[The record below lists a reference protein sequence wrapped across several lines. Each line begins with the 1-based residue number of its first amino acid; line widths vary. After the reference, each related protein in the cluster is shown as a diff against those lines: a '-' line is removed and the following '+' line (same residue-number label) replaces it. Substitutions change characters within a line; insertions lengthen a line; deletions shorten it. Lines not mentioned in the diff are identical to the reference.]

1 MNTTL
6 KTGSIIF
13 ITVCAI
19 FTFFTAPTALAEDD
33 VLVSGDFEYY
43 ISPETAHEDYR
54 GTVVITKY
62 LGNDAEVVIPSE
74 IDGKTVTLIDADAF
88 RNNEKLKSVKLP
100 DTLIGIGVEAFA
112 FCKSLESVNIPE
124 GIKDFSP
131 AFRGCEMLKSIVIP
145 EGIER
150 IEQGMF
156 WNCISLENVTLP
168 NSLKIID
175 GGSFENCTSLKT
187 ITLPNGIIEIGANAF
202 GGCTALS
209 EISIPESV
217 MYIGASAFANTA
229 FYNDAENW
237 ENGVLY
243 SDGCLIDSKRE
254 EIKGEYSVK
263 EGTRIIADQAF
274 LRATGLETLK
284 LPEGLKVIGDAAF
297 NECTSLKT
305 VEMQGGLETIGL
317 SAFRECPIDEIVIP
331 EGVRSIGDRAFV
343 GCGMQKVTLPNS
355 LELIGYEAFGGNS
368 INKVYYNGAE
378 SEWNEKQFGAAM
390 GLSPYAKVKFADGN
404 SKEEEEPEAGLN
416 TLNIPEESVA
426 AIEAI
431 PNGENTDEDGNGI
444 MIVSVFVIITVVV
457 CSIVVVVLRRKAK

>member
-1 MNTTL
+1 MKKEF
-6 KTGSIIF
+6 KTKTIVF
-13 ITVCAI
+13 FMVCAI
-19 FTFFTAPTALAEDD
+19 FSLLVVPTALAEDD

-62 LGNDAEVVIPSE
+62 LGNDKEVVIPSE
-74 IDGKTVTLIDADAF
+74 IDGKTVTLIDDDAF

-100 DTLIGIGVEAFA
+100 DSLIGIGVEAFA

-156 WNCISLENVTLP
+156 WDCISLENVTLP

-175 GGSFENCTSLKT
+175 GSTFENCTSLKT

-209 EISIPESV
+209 EISLPESV
-217 MYIGASAFANTA
+217 VYIGASAFGNTA
-229 FYNDAENW
+229 FYNDAANW

-243 SDGCLIDSKRE
+243 MYGCLIDSKRE

-263 EGTRIIADQAF
+263 EGTRIIAKQAF

-305 VEMQGGLETIGL
+305 VEMQGGLETIGN
-317 SAFRECPIDEIVIP
+317 SAFRECAIEEITIP
-331 EGVRSIGDRAFV
+331 EGVKTIGDIAFKD
-343 GCGMQKVTLPNS
+343 CKLRNVTLPKS

-404 SKEEEEPEAGLN
+404 DNGNSVSNTSDEGVEASN
-416 TLNIPEESVA
+416 EVSQEVSNNEKNDEA
-426 AIEAI
+426 A
-431 PNGENTDEDGNGI
+431 NGI
-444 MIVSVFVIITVVV
+444 MIVSVIVIIT
-457 CSIVVVVLRRKAK
+457 IVICVIAVMLVKRKAK

>member
-1 MNTTL
+1 M
-6 KTGSIIF
+6 KTKAVVFLIA
-13 ITVCAI
+13 CAI
-19 FTFFTAPTALAEDD
+19 ISLLATPIVSADEMI
-33 VLVSGDFEYY
+33 VSGDFEYY

-74 IDGKTVTLIDADAF
+74 IDGKTVTLIDDDAF

-124 GIKDFSP
+124 GIKDLSP

-156 WNCISLENVTLP
+156 RDCISLENVTLP

-175 GGSFENCTSLKT
+175 GSTFEKCTSLKT
-187 ITLPNGIIEIGANAF
+187 ITLPNGVVEIGANAF

-209 EISIPESV
+209 EISLPESV

-229 FYNDAENW
+229 FYNDTENW
-237 ENGVLY
+237 ENSVLY
-243 SDGCLIDSKRE
+243 MDGCLIDSKRE
-254 EIKGEYSVK
+254 EINGEYSVK
-263 EGTRIIADQAF
+263 DGTRIIAAHAF
-274 LRATGLETLK
+274 SRAEGLEMLK
-284 LPEGLKVIGDAAF
+284 LPEDLKVICDAAF
-297 NECTSLKT
+297 DECTSLKT
-305 VEMQGGLETIGL
+305 VEMQGGLETIGV

-331 EGVRSIGDRAFV
+331 EGVRSIGDRAFDR
-343 GCGMQKVTLPNS
+343 CGMQKVTLPKS
-355 LELIGYEAFGGNS
+355 LELIGYEAFGWNS

-404 SKEEEEPEAGLN
+404 SEEEEEPEAVLN
-416 TLNIPEESVA
+416 TLNTPEESVA

-444 MIVSVFVIITVVV
+444 MIVSIFVIITVVV

>member
-1 MNTTL
+1 MKKEL
-6 KTGSIIF
+6 KTKTIVF
-13 ITVCAI
+13 FRVCAI
-19 FTFFTAPTALAEDD
+19 FSMLVVPTALAEDD

-62 LGNDAEVVIPSE
+62 LGNDKEVVIPSE
-74 IDGKTVTLIDADAF
+74 IDGKTVTLIDDDAF

-100 DTLIGIGVEAFA
+100 DSLIGIGVEAFA

-156 WNCISLENVTLP
+156 WDCISLENVTLP

-175 GGSFENCTSLKT
+175 GSTFENCTSLKT

-209 EISIPESV
+209 EISLPESV
-217 MYIGASAFANTA
+217 VYIGASAFGNTA
-229 FYNDAENW
+229 FYNDAANW

-243 SDGCLIDSKRE
+243 MDGCLIDSKRE

-263 EGTRIIADQAF
+263 EGTRIIAKQAF

-305 VEMQGGLETIGL
+305 VEMQGGLETIGN
-317 SAFRECPIDEIVIP
+317 SAFRECAIEEITIP
-331 EGVRSIGDRAFV
+331 EGVKTIGDIAFKD
-343 GCGMQKVTLPNS
+343 CKLRNVTLPKS

-404 SKEEEEPEAGLN
+404 DNGNSVSNTSDEGVESSKEISQEVSNNEKN
-416 TLNIPEESVA
+416 
-426 AIEAI
+426 
-431 PNGENTDEDGNGI
+431 DEDTNGI
-444 MIVSVFVIITVVV
+444 MIVS
-457 CSIVVVVLRRKAK
+457 IVVIVAIVICVIAVMLVKRKAK

>member
-1 MNTTL
+1 M
-6 KTGSIIF
+6 KTKAVIF
-13 ITVCAI
+13 LIACAI
-19 FTFFTAPTALAEDD
+19 ISLLATPIVSADEMI
-33 VLVSGDFEYY
+33 VSGDFEYY

-74 IDGKTVTLIDADAF
+74 IDGKTVTSIDDDAF

-100 DTLIGIGVEAFA
+100 DALIGIGVEAFA

-131 AFRGCEMLKSIVIP
+131 AFRGCEKLKTVVIP
-145 EGIER
+145 VGVER
-150 IEQGMF
+150 IDQGMF
-156 WNCISLENVTLP
+156 SDCISLENVTLP

-175 GGSFENCTSLKT
+175 GGAFENCISLKS
-187 ITLPNGIIEIGANAF
+187 ISIPNGVAEIGANAF

-209 EISIPESV
+209 EISLPESV
-217 MYIGASAFANTA
+217 VYIGASAFGNTA
-229 FYNDAENW
+229 VYNDAKNW
-237 ENGVLY
+237 ENSVLY
-243 SDGCLIDSKRE
+243 MDGCLIDSKRE

-263 EGTRIIADQAF
+263 EGTRIIAKQAF
-274 LRATGLETLK
+274 LQATRLETLK

-297 NECTSLKT
+297 AECISLKT

-317 SAFRECPIDEIVIP
+317 CAFRNCPIDEIVIP
-331 EGVRSIGDRAFV
+331 EGVRSIGDRAFDR
-343 GCGMQKVTLPNS
+343 CGMQKVTLPKS
-355 LELIGYEAFGGNS
+355 LELIGYEAFGWNS

-378 SEWNEKQFGAAM
+378 SEWNEKQFGTAM
-390 GLSPYAKVKFADGN
+390 GLSPYAKVKFAGGN
-404 SKEEEEPEAGLN
+404 SEEEEESEAVLN
-416 TLNIPEESVA
+416 TLSIPEESVA
-426 AIEAI
+426 AIQAT

-444 MIVSVFVIITVVV
+444 MIVSIFVIITVVV

>member
-1 MNTTL
+1 MKKEFRT
-6 KTGSIIF
+6 KAFVFII
-13 ITVCAI
+13 VCAI
-19 FTFFTAPTALAEDD
+19 ISLSVSTIALADEMI
-33 VLVSGDFEYY
+33 VSGDFEYY

-62 LGNDAEVVIPSE
+62 LGNDADVIVPSE

-156 WNCISLENVTLP
+156 RDCISLENVTLP

-175 GGSFENCTSLKT
+175 GSTFEKCTSLKT
-187 ITLPNGIIEIGANAF
+187 ITLPNGVVEIGANAF

-209 EISIPESV
+209 EISLPESV
-217 MYIGASAFANTA
+217 MYIGASAFGNTA

-237 ENGVLY
+237 DNGVLY
-243 SDGCLIDSKRE
+243 MDGCLIDSKRE
-254 EIKGEYSVK
+254 EINGEYSVK
-263 EGTRIIADQAF
+263 DGTRIIANQAF
-274 LRATGLETLK
+274 LRAKGLEMLK

-297 NECTSLKT
+297 DECTSLKT
-305 VEMQGGLETIGL
+305 VELPDGLEAIGDN
-317 SAFRECPIDEIVIP
+317 AFQKCAIVEIAIP
-331 EGVRSIGDRAFV
+331 EGVKTIGARAFDS
-343 GCGMQKVTLPNS
+343 CGLIKVTLPS
-355 LELIGYEAFGGNS
+355 TLESIGDEAFGGNS

-378 SEWNEKQFGAAM
+378 SEWNEKQFALAM
-390 GLSPYAKVKFADGN
+390 GLSPYAKVKFAEGN
-404 SKEEEEPEAGLN
+404 VNGESISNTSDESVEASKEVSQEVSNNEKN
-416 TLNIPEESVA
+416 
-426 AIEAI
+426 
-431 PNGENTDEDGNGI
+431 DEDTNGI
-444 MIVSVFVIITVVV
+444 MIVS
-457 CSIVVVVLRRKAK
+457 IVVIVAIVICVIAVMFVKRKTKK

>member
-1 MNTTL
+1 M
-6 KTGSIIF
+6 KTKAVVFLIA
-13 ITVCAI
+13 CAI
-19 FTFFTAPTALAEDD
+19 ISLLATPIVSADEMI
-33 VLVSGDFEYY
+33 VSGDFEYY

-62 LGNDAEVVIPSE
+62 LGNNAEVVIPSE
-74 IDGKTVTLIDADAF
+74 IDGKTVTLIDDDAF
-88 RNNEKLKSVKLP
+88 RNNENLKSVKLP

-150 IEQGMF
+150 IDQGMF
-156 WNCISLENVTLP
+156 RDCISLENVTLP

-175 GGSFENCTSLKT
+175 GSTFEKCTSLKT
-187 ITLPNGIIEIGANAF
+187 ITLPNGVVEIGANAF

-209 EISIPESV
+209 EISLPESV
-217 MYIGASAFANTA
+217 MYIGASAFGNTA

-243 SDGCLIDSKRE
+243 VDGCLIDSKRE

-263 EGTRIIADQAF
+263 EGTRIIAVRAF
-274 LRATGLETLK
+274 SRAKGLDMLK
-284 LPEGLKVIGDAAF
+284 LPEDLKVICNAAF
-297 NECTSLKT
+297 DECTSLKT
-305 VEMQGGLETIGL
+305 AELPAGLETIGN
-317 SAFRECPIDEIVIP
+317 SAFRKCAIDEITIP
-331 EGVRSIGDRAFV
+331 EGVKTIGELAFKDCKLRKLTLPKSLESIG
-343 GCGMQKVTLPNS
+343 S
-355 LELIGYEAFGGNS
+355 EAFANNS
-368 INKVYYNGAE
+368 ISKLVYNGTE
-378 SEWNEKQFGAAM
+378 SDWKEKKFGAAM

-404 SKEEEEPEAGLN
+404 SGEEEEPEAVLN
-416 TLNIPEESVA
+416 TSNIPEESVA

-444 MIVSVFVIITVVV
+444 MIVSIFVIITVVV

>member
-1 MNTTL
+1 MKKEF
-6 KTGSIIF
+6 KTKTIVF
-13 ITVCAI
+13 FMVCAI
-19 FTFFTAPTALAEDD
+19 FSLLVVPTALAEDD

-62 LGNDAEVVIPSE
+62 LGNDKEVVIPSE
-74 IDGKTVTLIDADAF
+74 IDGKTVTLIDDDAF

-100 DTLIGIGVEAFA
+100 DSLIGIGVEAFA

-156 WNCISLENVTLP
+156 WDCISLENVTLP

-175 GGSFENCTSLKT
+175 GSTFENCTSLKT

-209 EISIPESV
+209 EISLPESV
-217 MYIGASAFANTA
+217 VYIGASAFGNTA
-229 FYNDAENW
+229 FYNDAANW

-243 SDGCLIDSKRE
+243 MYGCLIDSKRE

-263 EGTRIIADQAF
+263 EGTRIIAKQAF

-305 VEMQGGLETIGL
+305 VEMQGGLETIGN
-317 SAFRECPIDEIVIP
+317 SAFRECAIEEITIP
-331 EGVRSIGDRAFV
+331 EGVKTIGDIAFKD
-343 GCGMQKVTLPNS
+343 CKLRNVTLPKS

-404 SKEEEEPEAGLN
+404 DNGNSVSNTSDEGVESSKQVSQEVSNNEKN
-416 TLNIPEESVA
+416 
-426 AIEAI
+426 
-431 PNGENTDEDGNGI
+431 DEDTNGI
-444 MIVSVFVIITVVV
+444 MIVS
-457 CSIVVVVLRRKAK
+457 IVVIVAIVICVIAVMLVKRKAK

>member
-1 MNTTL
+1 M
-6 KTGSIIF
+6 
-13 ITVCAI
+13 VCAI
-19 FTFFTAPTALAEDD
+19 FSMLVVPTALAEDD

-62 LGNDAEVVIPSE
+62 LGNDKEVVIPSE
-74 IDGKTVTLIDADAF
+74 IDGKTVTLIDDDAF

-156 WNCISLENVTLP
+156 WDCISLENVTLP

-175 GGSFENCTSLKT
+175 GSTFENCTSLKT

-209 EISIPESV
+209 EISLPESV
-217 MYIGASAFANTA
+217 VYIGASAFGNTA
-229 FYNDAENW
+229 FYNDAANW

-243 SDGCLIDSKRE
+243 MDGCLIDSKRE

-263 EGTRIIADQAF
+263 EGTRIIAQQAF
-274 LRATGLETLK
+274 LQATRLETLK

-297 NECTSLKT
+297 AECISLKT

-317 SAFRECPIDEIVIP
+317 CAFRNCPIDEIVIP
-331 EGVRSIGDRAFV
+331 EGVRSIGDRAFDR
-343 GCGMQKVTLPNS
+343 CGMQKVTLPKS
-355 LELIGYEAFGGNS
+355 LELIGYEAFGWNS

-390 GLSPYAKVKFADGN
+390 GLSPYAKVKFAGGN
-404 SKEEEEPEAGLN
+404 SEEEEESEAVLN
-416 TLNIPEESVA
+416 TLSIPEESVA
-426 AIEAI
+426 AIQAT

-444 MIVSVFVIITVVV
+444 MIVSIFVIITVVV

>member
-1 MNTTL
+1 MKKEF
-6 KTGSIIF
+6 KTKTIVF
-13 ITVCAI
+13 FMVCAI
-19 FTFFTAPTALAEDD
+19 FSLLVVPTALAEDD

-62 LGNDAEVVIPSE
+62 LGNDKEVVIPSE
-74 IDGKTVTLIDADAF
+74 IDGKTVTLIDDDAF

-100 DTLIGIGVEAFA
+100 DSLIGIGVEAFA

-156 WNCISLENVTLP
+156 WDCISLENVTLP

-175 GGSFENCTSLKT
+175 GSTFENCTSLKT

-209 EISIPESV
+209 EISLPESV
-217 MYIGASAFANTA
+217 VYIGASAFGNTA
-229 FYNDAENW
+229 FYNDAANW

-243 SDGCLIDSKRE
+243 MYGCLIDSKRE

-263 EGTRIIADQAF
+263 EGTRIIAKQAF

-305 VEMQGGLETIGL
+305 VEMQGGLETIGN
-317 SAFRECPIDEIVIP
+317 SAFRECAIEEITIP
-331 EGVRSIGDRAFV
+331 EGVKTIGDIAFKD
-343 GCGMQKVTLPNS
+343 CKLRNVTLPKS

-404 SKEEEEPEAGLN
+404 DNGNSVSNTSDEGVEASN
-416 TLNIPEESVA
+416 EVSQEVSNNEKNDEA
-426 AIEAI
+426 A
-431 PNGENTDEDGNGI
+431 NGI
-444 MIVSVFVIITVVV
+444 MIVSVIVIIA
-457 CSIVVVVLRRKAK
+457 IVICVIAVMLVKRKAK

>member
-1 MNTTL
+1 M
-6 KTGSIIF
+6 KTKAVVFLIA
-13 ITVCAI
+13 CAI
-19 FTFFTAPTALAEDD
+19 ISLLATPIVSADEMI
-33 VLVSGDFEYY
+33 VSGDFEYF
-43 ISPETAHEDYR
+43 ICPETAHEDYR

-62 LGNDAEVVIPSE
+62 LGNDAEVSIPSE
-74 IDGKTVTLIDADAF
+74 IDGKRVSSIDDMAF
-88 RNNEKLKSVKLP
+88 YKNENLKSVQLP
-100 DTLIGIGVEAFA
+100 DTLIGIGVDAFA

-124 GIKDFSP
+124 GIKDLSP

-156 WNCISLENVTLP
+156 WDCISLENVTLP

-175 GGSFENCTSLKT
+175 GSTFEKCTSLKT

-217 MYIGASAFANTA
+217 MYIGASAFGNTA
-229 FYNDAENW
+229 VYNDAKNW
-237 ENGVLY
+237 ENSVLY
-243 SDGCLIDSKRE
+243 MDGCLIDSKRE
-254 EIKGEYSVK
+254 EINGEYSVK
-263 EGTRIIADQAF
+263 DGTRIIANQAF
-274 LRATGLETLK
+274 LRAKGLEMLK

-297 NECTSLKT
+297 DECTSLKT
-305 VEMQGGLETIGL
+305 VELPAGLETIGN
-317 SAFRECPIDEIVIP
+317 SAFRECAIEEITIP
-331 EGVRSIGDRAFV
+331 EGVKTIGDIAFKD
-343 GCGMQKVTLPNS
+343 CKLRNVTLPKS

-368 INKVYYNGAE
+368 INKVNYNGAE

-404 SKEEEEPEAGLN
+404 SEEEEESEAVS
-416 TLNIPEESVA
+416 NIPEESVA

-444 MIVSVFVIITVVV
+444 MIVSIFVIITVVV

>member
-1 MNTTL
+1 M
-6 KTGSIIF
+6 KTKAVVFLI
-13 ITVCAI
+13 VCAI
-19 FTFFTAPTALAEDD
+19 ISLLATPIVSADEMI
-33 VLVSGDFEYY
+33 VSGDFEYY

-62 LGNDAEVVIPSE
+62 LGNDAEVSIPSE
-74 IDGKTVTLIDADAF
+74 IDGKRVSSIDDMAF
-88 RNNEKLKSVKLP
+88 YKNENLKSVQLP
-100 DTLIGIGVEAFA
+100 DTLIGIGVDAFA

-131 AFRGCEMLKSIVIP
+131 AFRGCEKLKTVVIP
-145 EGIER
+145 DGVER

-156 WNCISLENVTLP
+156 SDCISLENVTLP

-175 GGSFENCTSLKT
+175 GSTFEKCTSLKT

-209 EISIPESV
+209 EISLPESV
-217 MYIGASAFANTA
+217 MYIGASAFGNTA
-229 FYNDAENW
+229 FYNDAKNW
-237 ENGVLY
+237 ENSVLY
-243 SDGCLIDSKRE
+243 MDGCLIDSKRE
-254 EIKGEYSVK
+254 EINGEYSVK
-263 EGTRIIADQAF
+263 DGTRIIANQAF
-274 LRATGLETLK
+274 LRAKGLEMLK

-297 NECTSLKT
+297 AECTSLKT

-331 EGVRSIGDRAFV
+331 EGVRSIGDHAFV
-343 GCGMQKVTLPNS
+343 RCGMQKVTLPKS
-355 LELIGYEAFGGNS
+355 LELIGYEAFDRNS

-404 SKEEEEPEAGLN
+404 SEEEEESEAV
-416 TLNIPEESVA
+416 LNIPEESVA

-444 MIVSVFVIITVVV
+444 MIVSIFVIITVVV